1 MIAPLFCPQSLDNL
15 SKTRKTI
22 YYTDLNKTA
31 SGWQYTSEMIT
42 GSRQPTFKIN
52 IDDIRSYTYLNIL
65 MSNVYSPIDNKRY
78 TYENLIRIENL
89 LLGFK
94 AIILTPDI
102 NNNGFVLPLVA
113 ELSDNGYQIVIDS
126 FLETPPANQECYIQ
140 QIYVCD

>member
-1 MIAPLFCPQSLDNL
+1 
-15 SKTRKTI
+15 
-22 YYTDLNKTA
+22 
-31 SGWQYTSEMIT
+31 
-42 GSRQPTFKIN
+42 
-52 IDDIRSYTYLNIL
+52 
-65 MSNVYSPIDNKRY
+65 MSNVYSPTDNKRY

-140 QIYVCD
+140 QIYACD